1 MPNMANMTLV
11 GPGAVNWVF
20 KPVNVVGGEATFVKS
35 TGVPLADQ
43 VAKIKVT
50 RTTTGRVKVDLRLSI
65 PVVQDMEVNG
75 VTRPTIVRTAYY
87 NATFSADSTS
97 TTAERLELIE
107 LVNSLTGGDNNIAA
121 FKDLEYFT

>member
-50 RTTTGRVKVDLRLSI
+50 RTASGRVKVDLRLSL

-75 VTRPTIVRTAYY
+75 VTRPTIVRTAYF
-87 NATFSADSTS
+87 NGTLSADATS
-97 TTAERLELIE
+97 TTAERQELLE
-107 LVNSLTGGDNNIAA
+107 LVNSLNGGANNLAA